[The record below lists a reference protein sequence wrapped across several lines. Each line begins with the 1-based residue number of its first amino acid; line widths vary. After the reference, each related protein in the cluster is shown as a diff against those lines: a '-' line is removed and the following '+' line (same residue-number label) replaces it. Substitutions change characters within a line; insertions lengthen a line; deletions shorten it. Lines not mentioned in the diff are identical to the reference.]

1 MRDFNINLAKGVA
14 SSPAA
19 RARFY
24 WGMIGYLCVCAL
36 GLGLAAYF
44 LEVNLREY
52 INARKVKNQ
61 IVNSVLA
68 VSDLNRRDFDRPDT
82 QYQKLS
88 EPSAK
93 LKELKMLLEQRV
105 QLMPVVH
112 NLFAELPA
120 GVVLQSL
127 SANQEKMLFGLV
139 LPDSSVLDADDPVRS
154 LSGKWEANDELM
166 ERVKSIRPVTAERRS
181 TGSSSVFY
189 VQFECVLK

>member
-1 MRDFNINLAKGVA
+1 MSDFNINLAKGVA

-24 WGMIGYLCVCAL
+24 WGMIVYLCVCAL

-44 LEVNLREY
+44 LVVNLCSY
-52 INARKVKNQ
+52 IDTSRQKRA
-61 IVNSVLA
+61 IVFRAIADTELT
-68 VSDLNRRDFDRPDT
+68 RRDFDRPDT

-112 NLFAELPA
+112 NLFAELPT